1 MKGTVGKAKA
11 KAQGERHRVKGTGSS
26 SSKGTYQLRHQFAA
40 DITPR
45 VKVLPVTSLMVWLF
59 VIPMSLVFAIANGQ
73 MAVSAQEALIVQ
85 ALATHNGVFAAE
97 QLVAS

>member
-1 MKGTVGKAKA
+1 
-11 KAQGERHRVKGTGSS
+11 
-26 SSKGTYQLRHQFAA
+26 
-40 DITPR
+40 
-45 VKVLPVTSLMVWLF
+45 MVRLF

-85 ALATHNGVFAAE
+85 ALAAHNGIFGAE